1 MKAFNY
7 TPDRNRLTNELVR
20 WLSPNDE
27 GYFISL
33 NSIVKLTD
41 AADPRFEHEMFKLQP
56 KITKL
61 CGFLKEYCYGN
72 GFRRNRDESLI
83 KCVLAY
89 EIGETNGRLHA
100 HVVAAHDGTTK
111 RTANAVQKFISRKWA
126 KLMKIDDHEGFA
138 HVEAID
144 VLRDRVWYITKQS
157 RFLSRW
163 HGESTLDFA

>member
-1 MKAFNY
+1 MRAFNY
-7 TPDRNRLTNELVR
+7 IPDRNRLTNELVR
-20 WLSPNDE
+20 WLSPNDQ

-33 NSIVKLTD
+33 NSLVTLND
-41 AADPRFEHEMFKLQP
+41 ASDSRFEHEMFKLQP

-72 GFRRNRDESLI
+72 GFRRSRDESLI

-89 EIGETNGRLHA
+89 EIGQDNGRLHV
-100 HVVAAHDGTTK
+100 HVVGAHDGTTN
-111 RTANAVQKFISRKWA
+111 RTADDVQKFMSRKWA

-144 VLRDRVWYITKQS
+144 VLRDRVWYVTKQS

-163 HGESTLDFA
+163 HGESTLDLA